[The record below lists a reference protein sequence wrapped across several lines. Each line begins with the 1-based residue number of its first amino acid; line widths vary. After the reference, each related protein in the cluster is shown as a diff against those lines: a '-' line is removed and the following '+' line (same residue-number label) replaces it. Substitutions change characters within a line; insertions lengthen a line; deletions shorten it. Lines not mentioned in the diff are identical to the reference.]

1 MNIRVLL
8 ADDEP
13 VILRGLKKLISWEE
27 LGLMIVGEANDG
39 NELRQLIQT
48 CDPDLIIS
56 DISMPGCSGIDIIRE
71 VHEKNLQVK
80 VVFIS
85 AYQEFAYAK
94 QAIQYG
100 ALEYLVKP
108 VIKSHLE
115 EVVTRAAALIREE
128 TEGERAKEMLDHY
141 ERKNRTVTIEELLDS
156 LTDGNR
162 KAAAELIHLGAIA
175 ISRYTTVC
183 LLETDTDTNTDADA
197 VMSGASHWE
206 ERERKL
212 VHFALNNII
221 KETIEAAGN
230 ALMFHKEGQFGIL
243 VQHETLG
250 EPAQLAEDLHGKINN
265 YLKLKVSIGVGNAVS
280 GAEEAEHSYRTALK
294 ALRRKYFVGLNRVI
308 ANEGADFETTE
319 SSSHTLNELQASLV
333 KALTSQQREQ
343 IPEMTQQLLSLIKQ
357 QAGGSKNVAVSN
369 IYNTILVLEQ
379 EMSHI
384 GVSIDRIHQEPS
396 SLLDRLS
403 GYCTYEGVER
413 EVEAIAQ
420 QIYEQIAHKL
430 TNKEAV
436 QLGEIKAYIEEHYA
450 ENITLDSMAALI
462 YMNPYYFSS
471 FFKKHTGQ
479 NFKQYLTEVRMK
491 HAVRLLL
498 ETDMMIYEISD
509 RVGYNNARHFSDM
522 FKKMYGKLPQE
533 YKQSAKVE

>member
-27 LGLMIVGEANDG
+27 LGLTIVGEANDG

-108 VIKSHLE
+108 VIKAHLE
-115 EVVTRAAALIREE
+115 EVVTKAAALIREE

-183 LLETDTDTNTDADA
+183 LLETDADL
-197 VMSGASHWE
+197 SGTSRWE

-221 KETIEAAGN
+221 KETIETAGN
-230 ALMFHKEGQFGIL
+230 AIMFHKEGQFGIL
-243 VQHETLG
+243 VQHETPR
-250 EPAQLAEDLHGKINN
+250 EPIQLAKDLHEKINS
-265 YLKLKVSIGVGNAVS
+265 YLKLKVSIGIGSAVS
-280 GAEEAEHSYRTALK
+280 DTEEAEYSYHTALK
-294 ALRRKYFVGLNRVI
+294 ALRRRYFVGLNRVI
-308 ANEGADFETTE
+308 ENDSRDSEASE
-319 SSSHTLNELQASLV
+319 SPESPGYTLIELQTSLV

-343 IPEMTQQLLSLIKQ
+343 IPEITQQLLSLIKQ

-369 IYNTILVLEQ
+369 VYNTILVLEQ

-384 GVSIDRIHQEPS
+384 GISIDRIHQEPS

-413 EVEAIAQ
+413 EVEAIVQ

-436 QLGEIKAYIEEHYA
+436 QLGEIKAYIEEHYT
-450 ENITLDSMAALI
+450 ENITLDSMASLI

>member
-27 LGLMIVGEANDG
+27 LGLTIVGEANDG

-48 CDPDLIIS
+48 CNPDLIIS

-71 VHEKNLQVK
+71 IHEKNQQVK

-108 VIKSHLE
+108 VIKAHLE

-141 ERKNRTVTIEELLDS
+141 ERKNRTVTIEELLDG

-162 KAAAELIHLGAIA
+162 RAAAELIHLGAIA
-175 ISRYTTVC
+175 VSKYTTVC
-183 LLETDTDTNTDADA
+183 LLETDADL
-197 VMSGASHWE
+197 SGASHWE

-221 KETIEAAGN
+221 KETIEEAAGN

-243 VQHETLG
+243 VQHETPR
-250 EPAQLAEDLHGKINN
+250 EPIQLAEDLHGKINS
-265 YLKLKVSIGVGNAVS
+265 YLKLKVSIGIGSAVS
-280 GAEEAEHSYRTALK
+280 DTEEAEHSYRTALK
-294 ALRRKYFVGLNRVI
+294 ALRRKYFFGLNRVI
-308 ANEGADFETTE
+308 ENDRWDSE
-319 SSSHTLNELQASLV
+319 SSESPGSLGHTLIQLQGSLV

-343 IPEMTQQLLSLIKQ
+343 ICVLTQQLLSLIKQ

-369 IYNTILVLEQ
+369 VYNMILVLEQ

-384 GVSIDRIHQEPS
+384 GVSIDQSHQES
-396 SLLDRLS
+396 STLLDRLS
-403 GYCTYEGVER
+403 AHCTYEGVER
-413 EVEAIAQ
+413 EVEALVQ
-420 QIYEQIAHKL
+420 QIYEQIARKL

-436 QLGEIKAYIEEHYA
+436 QLGEIKAYIEEHYK
-450 ENITLDSMAALI
+450 ENITLDSMASMI

>member
-1 MNIRVLL
+1 MGIRVLL

-13 VILRGLKKLISWEE
+13 VIIRGLKKLVSWDK
-27 LGLMIVGEANDG
+27 LGLTIVGEANDG
-39 NELRQLIQT
+39 NELRELIRT

-71 VHEKNLQVK
+71 IHQKDLQVK

-100 ALEYLVKP
+100 ALDYLVKP
-108 VIKSHLE
+108 VIKAQLE
-115 EVVTRAAALIREE
+115 KVVARAVALIREE

-162 KAAAELIHLGAIA
+162 RAAAELIQLGAIA
-175 ISRYTTVC
+175 VSRYTTVC
-183 LLETDTDTNTDADA
+183 LLDTDTDSEAGE
-197 VMSGASHWE
+197 GASRWE

-212 VHFALNNII
+212 VQFALNNII
-221 KETIEAAGN
+221 KETIDAAGN

-243 VQHETLG
+243 VQHETQE
-250 EPAQLAEDLHGKINN
+250 EPTRLAEDLHEKING
-265 YLKLKVSIGVGNAVS
+265 YLKLNVSIGVGLAVA
-280 GAEEAEHSYRTALK
+280 GAEEADHSYQTALK
-294 ALRRKYFVGLNRVI
+294 ALRRKYFLGLNRVI
-308 ANEGADFETTE
+308 QYELNAGFEAAE
-319 SSSHTLNELQASLV
+319 DCSLPLSGMQASLV
-333 KALTSQQREQ
+333 KALTSQQKDQ
-343 IPEMTQQLLSLIKQ
+343 IRLLTEQLLHLIRQ
-357 QAGGSKNVAVSN
+357 QAGGSKNVAVSSV
-369 IYNTILVLEQ
+369 YNTILVLEQ
-379 EMSHI
+379 EMSRI
-384 GVSIDRIHQEPS
+384 GIAAELSDHGQAP
-396 SLLDRLS
+396 LLDRLS
-403 GYCTYEGVER
+403 ACSTYEGLRR
-413 EVEAIAQ
+413 EFEAVVQ
-420 QIYEQIAHKL
+420 QICERMAHKL
-430 TNKEAV
+430 TNKEAL
-436 QLGEIKAYIEEHYA
+436 QLGEIKTYIEEHYA
-450 ENITLDSMAALI
+450 ENITLDSMAARI

-509 RVGYNNARHFSDM
+509 CVGYNNARHFSDM

-533 YKQSAKVE
+533 YKQAARLE

>member
-1 MNIRVLL
+1 MMIRVLL

-27 LGLMIVGEANDG
+27 LGLTIVGEANDG

-108 VIKSHLE
+108 VIKAHLE
-115 EVVTRAAALIREE
+115 EVVAKAAALIREE

-141 ERKNRTVTIEELLDS
+141 ERKNRTVTIEELLDD

-183 LLETDTDTNTDADA
+183 LLETDAE
-197 VMSGASHWE
+197 MGGASHWE

-243 VQHETLG
+243 VQHETSG
-250 EPAQLAEDLHGKINN
+250 EPVQLAEDLHGKINN

-294 ALRRKYFVGLNRVI
+294 ALRRRYFVGLNRVI

-319 SSSHTLNELQASLV
+319 SPSHTLNELQASLV

-369 IYNTILVLEQ
+369 VYNTILVLEQ
-379 EMSHI
+379 EMSLI
-384 GVSIDRIHQEPS
+384 GVSIDRIHQEHS

-413 EVEAIAQ
+413 EVEAIVQ

-509 RVGYNNARHFSDM
+509 CVGYNNARHFSDM